1 MVKCEFSKTVMNSI
15 ILSVTCHGLENF
27 SSLVYTD
34 PSYPFGNFPNP
45 MSLLFLEFESFVN
58 G

>member
-1 MVKCEFSKTVMNSI
+1 MVKCEFKKMHSI

-27 SSLVYTD
+27 SSLIHS